1 MTIKSAETIA
11 AIATPRGNAGIGVIR
26 VSGSGT
32 SNIIRHLSSTRLEP
46 RKATLTAIVDQQ
58 QQLIDQ
64 VLLIFFPAPNSFT
77 GEDVLEIQ
85 GHGGTVVLDMLLE
98 HVLSLGCRQARAGE
112 FSERA
117 FLNGKIDLAQ
127 AEAIADVIESQ
138 TRSAVRGAMRSLQ
151 GDFSNAVHQ
160 LVENLIHLRMLAEA
174 YMDFPDE
181 EIDNIPGIEFEER
194 LEALQHEL
202 TKLHQIAN
210 QGNLLRDGFHIVL
223 AGRPNAGKSS
233 LLNVLTRNDTAIVS
247 DQAGTTRDIIRDRL
261 DLDGIVIDVTDTA
274 GLRDTTDAIESEG
287 VRRAQKELDKADR
300 VLLLIDEGEFDK
312 DVRNELMAYISD
324 DVPVTILRNKI
335 DLVEKEAKV
344 IYEGNRCEILLSVK
358 TGKGLDLL
366 FQHLREVT
374 SGESL
379 PEGVFTARRRHVEAL
394 QKADN
399 ALSNAAQN
407 LSPVVQLE
415 LFAEDC
421 RQAQNYL
428 NEITGEFSSEDL
440 LGRIFSSFCIG
451 K

>member
-194 LEALQHEL
+194 LEALQREL
-202 TKLHQIAN
+202 TKLYQIAN

-344 IYEGNRCEILLSVK
+344 IYAGNRCEILLSVK
-358 TGKGLDLL
+358 TGMGLDLL

-399 ALSNAAQN
+399 ALSSAAQN